1 MGSIVCWGDG
11 ADWKLR
17 GDMVMLGCTVRV
29 VVPRGESTVMVG
41 TVGKLRLLVNWIRLG
56 WDMVAGNPRGI
67 DLFKIL
73 VDQLKGFRG
82 SPAQLSSLASLK
94 SQEIRFSQI
103 DRQTNSI
110 NPQIVN
116 DLLGRTVTR
125 RIQILLGQF
134 WGHCLEP

>member
-1 MGSIVCWGDG
+1 
-11 ADWKLR
+11 
-17 GDMVMLGCTVRV
+17 MLGCTVRV

-67 DLFKIL
+67 DLFKNPDFIEA
-73 VDQLKGFRG
+73 FRG
-82 SPAQLSSLASLK
+82 SPVRPGQA
-94 SQEIRFSQI
+94 EILETQAWRSVFHSI
-103 DRQTNSI
+103 DKTNSI

>member
-1 MGSIVCWGDG
+1 
-11 ADWKLR
+11 
-17 GDMVMLGCTVRV
+17 MLGCTVRV

-73 VDQLKGFRG
+73 VDQLIALGG
-82 SPAQLSSLASLK
+82 LAGAVLARLK

-103 DRQTNSI
+103 DRQTN
-110 NPQIVN
+110 
-116 DLLGRTVTR
+116 
-125 RIQILLGQF
+125 
-134 WGHCLEP
+134 

>member
-1 MGSIVCWGDG
+1 
-11 ADWKLR
+11 
-17 GDMVMLGCTVRV
+17 MVMLGCTVRV

-56 WDMVAGNPRGI
+56 WDMVAGNPREI

-73 VDQLKGFRG
+73 VGQLKG
-82 SPAQLSSLASLK
+82 LAGAVLARLK

-125 RIQILLGQF
+125 RIQVLLGQF

>member
-1 MGSIVCWGDG
+1 
-11 ADWKLR
+11 
-17 GDMVMLGCTVRV
+17 MVMLGCTVRV

-67 DLFKIL
+67 DLFKNPDFIEA
-73 VDQLKGFRG
+73 FRG
-82 SPAQLSSLASLK
+82 SPVRPGQAEILETQAWSL
-94 SQEIRFSQI
+94 EIRFSL